1 MRELSLNILDIAQNS
16 ISAGASLIEIS
27 VDEEDAD
34 ASLTIDIK
42 DNGCGMDSETLAR
55 VKDPFFTT
63 RTTRKV
69 GMGIPLFKMAAEMT
83 GGSFEISSEVGKGTL
98 VRAVFKTD
106 SIDFTP
112 LGDVDSTIVTL
123 VTMNT
128 KPDFLYRFKK
138 NGKEFILSTK
148 EIKDILGGVPL
159 SEPEVI
165 VWLKDYLK
173 EQTQIIRG
181 GVILS
186 EDT

>member
-1 MRELSLNILDIAQNS
+1 MRELSLNILDVAQNS
-16 ISAGASLIEIS
+16 ISAGASLVEINVIEQDFDS
-27 VDEEDAD
+27 T
-34 ASLTIDIK
+34 LTIEIK
-42 DNGCGMDSETLAR
+42 DNGCGMDGETLEK
-55 VKDPFFTT
+55 VQDPFYTT

-106 SIDFTP
+106 NIDFTP
-112 LGDVDSTIVTL
+112 LGDVDFTIVTL

-128 KPDFLYRFKK
+128 AIDFIYRFKK
-138 NGKEFILSTK
+138 NEKEFVLSTRQLK
-148 EIKDILGGVPL
+148 EILGGVPL
-159 SEPEVI
+159 SEPEVT

-181 GVILS
+181 GVI
-186 EDT
+186 

>member
-1 MRELSLNILDIAQNS
+1 MRELSLNILDVAQNS
-16 ISAGASLIEIS
+16 ISAGASLVEINVIEQDFDS
-27 VDEEDAD
+27 T
-34 ASLTIDIK
+34 LTVEIK
-42 DNGCGMDSETLAR
+42 DNGCGMDGETLKK
-55 VKDPFFTT
+55 VQDPFYTT

-106 SIDFTP
+106 NIDFTP
-112 LGDVDSTIVTL
+112 LGDVDFTIVTL

-128 KPDFLYRFKK
+128 AIDFIYRFK
-138 NGKEFILSTK
+138 NNEKEFVLSTRQLK
-148 EIKDILGGVPL
+148 EILGGVPL
-159 SEPEVI
+159 SEPEVT

-181 GVILS
+181 GVI
-186 EDT
+186 

>member
-1 MRELSLNILDIAQNS
+1 MRELSLNILDVAQNS
-16 ISAGASLIEIS
+16 ISAGASLVEINVIEQDFDS
-27 VDEEDAD
+27 T
-34 ASLTIDIK
+34 LTVEIK
-42 DNGCGMDSETLAR
+42 DNGCGMDGETLKK
-55 VKDPFFTT
+55 VQDPFYTT

-106 SIDFTP
+106 NIDFTP
-112 LGDVDSTIVTL
+112 LGDVDFTIVTL

-128 KPDFLYRFKK
+128 AIDFIYRFKK
-138 NGKEFILSTK
+138 NENEFVLSTRQLK
-148 EIKDILGGVPL
+148 EILGGVPL
-159 SEPEVI
+159 SEPEVT

-181 GVILS
+181 GVI
-186 EDT
+186 